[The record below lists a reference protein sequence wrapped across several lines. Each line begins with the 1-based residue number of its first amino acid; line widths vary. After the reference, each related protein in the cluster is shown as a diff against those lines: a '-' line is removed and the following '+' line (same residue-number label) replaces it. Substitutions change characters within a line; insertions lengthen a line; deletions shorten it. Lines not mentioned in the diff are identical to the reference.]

1 MDPKNRLLLNKLVSQ
16 YDSEDTTD
24 KIRELKH
31 SKRIYEDV
39 CTIQKL
45 KRDYSRLRETNK
57 DQFVTM
63 MKNRAPFLY
72 ENYSNIFHRLKKDQV
87 NIQIL
92 FMFLKTLE
100 AIENGEVD
108 QNEAS
113 VQIGQLLKEMYVD
126 KVIDTSKEEKKVY
139 KKPKNDISWQQYRTM
154 QDITI

>member
-16 YDSEDTTD
+16 YESEDTTE

-31 SKRIYEDV
+31 SKRIYDDV

>member
-16 YDSEDTTD
+16 YESEDTTE

-113 VQIGQLLKEMYVD
+113 VQIGQLLKEIYVD

-139 KKPKNDISWQQYRTM
+139 KKPKNDISWKQYRTM
-154 QDITI
+154 KDITI

>member
-16 YDSEDTTD
+16 YDSEDTTE

-63 MKNRAPFLY
+63 MKNRASFLY

-87 NIQIL
+87 NIQVL

-100 AIENGEVD
+100 AIENGEMD
-108 QNEAS
+108 QHEAS

-126 KVIDTSKEEKKVY
+126 KVIDTKREKKPVY
-139 KKPKNDISWQQYRTM
+139 KKPINNVSWEQYKTM

>member
-1 MDPKNRLLLNKLVSQ
+1 MNKLVSQ

>member
-16 YDSEDTTD
+16 YESEDTTE

-31 SKRIYEDV
+31 SKRIYDDV

-113 VQIGQLLKEMYVD
+113 VQIGQLLKEIYVD

-139 KKPKNDISWQQYRTM
+139 KKPKNDISWKQYRTM
-154 QDITI
+154 KDITI